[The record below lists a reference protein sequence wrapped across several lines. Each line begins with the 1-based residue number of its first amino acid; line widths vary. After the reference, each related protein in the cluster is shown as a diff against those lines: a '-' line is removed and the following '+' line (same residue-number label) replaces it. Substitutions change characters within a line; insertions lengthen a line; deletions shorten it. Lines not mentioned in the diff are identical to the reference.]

1 MDMTELGSF
10 EGLLGLALPGD
21 SQDPSLDSI
30 EYRIFIDRYT
40 YIYSI
45 LYIIYSYI

>member
-30 EYRIFIDRYT
+30 EYRILIDRY
-40 YIYSI
+40 
-45 LYIIYSYI
+45 SYVYVV